1 MKNERSANEATT
13 ASAKSS
19 WRIIANMRYGV
30 LVARTTL
37 LLFQT
42 ELYYVY

>member
-30 LVARTTL
+30 FGRANDFT
-37 LLFQT
+37 FIPD
-42 ELYYVY
+42 